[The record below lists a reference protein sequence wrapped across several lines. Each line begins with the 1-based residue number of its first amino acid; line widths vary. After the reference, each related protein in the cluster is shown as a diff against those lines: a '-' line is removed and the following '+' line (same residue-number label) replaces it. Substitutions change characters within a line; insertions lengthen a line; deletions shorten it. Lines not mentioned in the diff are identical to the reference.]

1 MALAIHSG
9 LRLFD
14 TLLILKHSKIMQKR
28 PLTKQAVLPIKPI
41 FVHGLPQTVWKNLG
55 ERWSKFTSNF
65 GLKFEIPRL
74 VLDI

>member
-41 FVHGLPQTVWKNLG
+41 FVHGLPQTV
-55 ERWSKFTSNF
+55 
-65 GLKFEIPRL
+65 
-74 VLDI
+74 